1 MLKRKGKRTLWKS
14 HVLLT
19 AVKFVTIN
27 SVLALILS
35 LKLNQNCHLTKA
47 GNTMECRRFDHT
59 DIAATHV
66 LAVYEVVSC
75 QLSRLNMVRWCHIL
89 NTFLDMFPDM
99 I

>member
-1 MLKRKGKRTLWKS
+1 MQEHG
-14 HVLLT
+14 LLT
-19 AVKFVTIN
+19 AVKFATIN

-35 LKLNQNCHLTKA
+35 LKLNQNFHLTKA
-47 GNTMECRRFDHT
+47 GNTTKCRRLDHT
-59 DIAATHV
+59 DIAATHI

-75 QLSRLNMVRWCHIL
+75 QLSRLNIVRWCHIL